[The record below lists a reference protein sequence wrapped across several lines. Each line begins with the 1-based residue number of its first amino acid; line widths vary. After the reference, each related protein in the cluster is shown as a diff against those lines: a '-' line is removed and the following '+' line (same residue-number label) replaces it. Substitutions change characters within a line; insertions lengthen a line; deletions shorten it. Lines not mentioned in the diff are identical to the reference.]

1 MKTNL
6 VVSQI
11 GCILWVL
18 LLFISS
24 RSYGQIYTFSQSQSP
39 YQELTDYKSL
49 DLDYVYGSF
58 DEAPLG
64 FDFKVFGKTCSS
76 VDVFKELVSFPF
88 SFGSYSAVYPFFIL
102 NAELIDLNP
111 QFPGSSQV
119 NYTTM
124 GVPGERI
131 FVLEF
136 KRAGIQH
143 SSQDSDTLLGFISF
157 QLRLYEKN
165 GDIEVHYGTSYILE
179 KFETSQIIGLYKN
192 NFTEGIGVY
201 GPTDKLRV
209 TERQSWYPPNP
220 VEGIPTAG
228 TVYRFSY
235 DKDLLWNNLPSS
247 YSSNIGWNMINGI
260 STNSGL
266 LNTGTIAAEL
276 GGALLGHSKYKDLEF
291 AEKYFLS
298 EKAVI
303 KGLVTQNY
311 GAAHS
316 NDSASFSIY
325 SVAPNGLPGN
335 MLQQK
340 KKPYR
345 CLNLD
350 GKLNF
355 IAFDNPVSIADSF
368 FVAFGLDAYNKVDK
382 DTIGLYFTT
391 ADSTV
396 WQNPG
401 FGRVATR
408 WFNNQWYDVLS
419 TKMLSNRT
427 QVILISDQYGGLND
441 FINLAVFPVVNF
453 NVENTTK
460 IEENLD
466 CRPLSL
472 KMGYALEET
481 FIEQN
486 HLKLHPNFP
495 NPASAYTYL
504 NFTLKD
510 PSPITIQVYNA
521 EGKLVFEEKKTSVE
535 AGFHQ
540 YYLNTESFGAGV
552 YLYLVRSAYS
562 LLSSKIVISR

>member
-18 LLFISS
+18 LLLISC
-24 RSYGQIYTFSQSQSP
+24 RSYGQIYTFSQSQLP
-39 YQELTDYKSL
+39 YKELTDYKSL

-76 VDVFKELVSFPF
+76 VDVFKEFVSFPF

-119 NYTTM
+119 RYTTM
-124 GVPGERI
+124 GVPGEHI

-136 KRAGIQH
+136 KTAGIQN
-143 SSQDSDTLLGFISF
+143 DDTLLGFINF
-157 QLRLYEKN
+157 QLWLHEKK
-165 GDIEVHYGTSYILE
+165 GDIEVHYGPSATGENFTPLSN
-179 KFETSQIIGLYKN
+179 IGLYKN
-192 NFTEGIGVY
+192 LLTDGIGLS
-201 GPTDKLRV
+201 GPTHKLRV
-209 TERQSWYPPNP
+209 TDEASSP

-345 CLNLD
+345 CLNLE

-382 DTIGLYFTT
+382 DTIGLYLTT

-401 FGRVATR
+401 FGRVAAR

-453 NVENTTK
+453 NIENTTK

-466 CRPLSL
+466 CKPLSS
-472 KMGYALEET
+472 KMGYGIEET

-510 PSPITIQVYNA
+510 PSPVTIQLYTA
-521 EGKLVFEEKKTSVE
+521 EGRLVFEEKKTSV
-535 AGFHQ
+535 AGGFHQ
-540 YYLNTESFGAGV
+540 YYLNTESLGTGV

-562 LLSSKIVISR
+562 LLSSKIVISK

>member
-11 GCILWVL
+11 GYVLGVL
-18 LLFISS
+18 LLLISG

-39 YQELTDYKSL
+39 YQELTNYTSL

-64 FDFKVFGKTCSS
+64 FDFKVFGKPCSS
-76 VDVFKELVSFPF
+76 LHVFKEFVSFPCSF
-88 SFGSYSAVYPFFIL
+88 SSQSVVYPFFIL
-102 NAELIDLNP
+102 NAELFDLNS
-111 QFPGSSQV
+111 QFPGTSQV

-124 GVPGERI
+124 GVPGEHI

-136 KRAGIQH
+136 KSAGIQ
-143 SSQDSDTLLGFISF
+143 DSTGLLGFISF
-157 QLRLYEKN
+157 QLRVYEKN
-165 GDIEVHYGTSYILE
+165 GDIEVHYGPSYIKE
-179 KFETSQIIGLYKN
+179 NFQTNQIIGLYKN
-192 NFTEGIGVY
+192 ISTDGIGVF
-201 GPTDKLRV
+201 GPTHNLRAIRHV
-209 TERQSWYPPNP
+209 SLYTPETI
-220 VEGIPTAG
+220 EGIPANG
-228 TVYRFSY
+228 QVYRFSY

-247 YSSNIGWNMINGI
+247 YSSNVGWNMINGL

-325 SVAPNGLPGN
+325 SVASNGLPGTR
-335 MLQQK
+335 LQQK

-355 IAFDNPVSIADSF
+355 IAFDNPVSVADSF

-396 WQNPG
+396 WQEPG
-401 FGRVATR
+401 FGRVAAR

-453 NVENTTK
+453 NIENTTR

-466 CRPLSL
+466 CKPLSS
-472 KMGYALEET
+472 KMGYAIEET
-481 FIEQN
+481 FIEQS

-504 NFTLKD
+504 NFTLKNS
-510 PSPITIQVYNA
+510 SPITIQVYNT
-521 EGKLVFEEKKTSVE
+521 EGRLVFEAKKTSVA

-552 YLYLVRSAYS
+552 YIYLVQSAYS